1 VEGNDSFGEEL
12 GVFETAVE
20 GRWWM
25 VMDDER

>member
-1 VEGNDSFGEEL
+1 MEGNDSFGEEL

-20 GRWWM
+20 GRVM